1 MTIKELKSNIKTL
14 GFEEDSTMD
23 LYSEIVLNA
32 INRSIDW
39 VYRTVVEPYKNYFE
53 DVVEVDVY
61 EPSHITSDTDD
72 MEEIDLPE
80 MVCGIVPL
88 MSAYFIWLDDDE
100 RKATM
105 YWNNADDL
113 KTQLLSAIIKPRKC
127 KFVGGLEI

>member
-53 DVVEVDVY
+53 DVVEADVY
-61 EPSHITSDTDD
+61 EPSLITSDTSET
-72 MEEIDLPE
+72 EEIDLPE

-113 KTQLLSAIIKPRKC
+113 KTQLLSVIIKPRKC

>member
-61 EPSHITSDTDD
+61 EPSLITSDTSET
-72 MEEIDLPE
+72 EEIDLPE

>member
-61 EPSHITSDTDD
+61 EPSLITSDTSET
-72 MEEIDLPE
+72 EEIDLPE

-113 KTQLLSAIIKPRKC
+113 KTQLLSVIIKPRKC

>member
-61 EPSHITSDTDD
+61 EPSHITSDTNE

>member
-53 DVVEVDVY
+53 DVVEADVY
-61 EPSHITSDTDD
+61 EPSLITSDTNE

-88 MSAYFIWLDDDE
+88 MAAYFIWLDDDE

>member
-53 DVVEVDVY
+53 DVVEADVY
-61 EPSHITSDTDD
+61 EPSLITSDTSET
-72 MEEIDLPE
+72 EEIDLPE

>member
-61 EPSHITSDTDD
+61 EPSLITSDTSET
-72 MEEIDLPE
+72 EEIDLPE
-80 MVCGIVPL
+80 MVCGIVLL

-113 KTQLLSAIIKPRKC
+113 KTQLLSVIIKPRKC

>member
-53 DVVEVDVY
+53 DVVEADVY
-61 EPSHITSDTDD
+61 EPSLITSDTSET
-72 MEEIDLPE
+72 EEIDLPE

-113 KTQLLSAIIKPRKC
+113 KTQLLSVIFKPRKC

>member
-1 MTIKELKSNIKTL
+1 
-14 GFEEDSTMD
+14 
-23 LYSEIVLNA
+23 
-32 INRSIDW
+32 
-39 VYRTVVEPYKNYFE
+39 
-53 DVVEVDVY
+53 
-61 EPSHITSDTDD
+61 
-72 MEEIDLPE
+72 

-113 KTQLLSAIIKPRKC
+113 KTQLLSVIIKPRKC

>member
-61 EPSHITSDTDD
+61 EPSHITSDTDE
-72 MEEIDLPE
+72 MEEIDLPD

>member
-61 EPSHITSDTDD
+61 EPSLITSDTSET
-72 MEEIDLPE
+72 EEIDLPE

-127 KFVGGLEI
+127 KFIGGLEI

>member
-14 GFEEDSTMD
+14 GFEEDSTME
-23 LYSEIVLNA
+23 LYSEIVINA

-53 DVVEVDVY
+53 DVVEADVY
-61 EPSHITSDTDD
+61 EPSLITSDTNE

>member
-53 DVVEVDVY
+53 DVVEADVY
-61 EPSHITSDTDD
+61 EPSLITSDTDD

-113 KTQLLSAIIKPRKC
+113 KTQLMSVIIKPRKC

>member
-53 DVVEVDVY
+53 DVVETDVY
-61 EPSHITSDTDD
+61 EPSLITSDTSET
-72 MEEIDLPE
+72 EEIDLPE

-113 KTQLLSAIIKPRKC
+113 KTQLLSVIIKPRKC

>member
-14 GFEEDSTMD
+14 GFEDDSTMD

-61 EPSHITSDTDD
+61 EPSHITSDTSE
-72 MEEIDLPE
+72 MEEIDLPD

>member
-39 VYRTVVEPYKNYFE
+39 VYRTVIEPYKNYFE

-61 EPSHITSDTDD
+61 EPSLITSDTSET
-72 MEEIDLPE
+72 EEIDLPE

-88 MSAYFIWLDDDE
+88 MAAYFIWLDDDE

-113 KTQLLSAIIKPRKC
+113 KTQLLSVIIKPRKC

>member
-53 DVVEVDVY
+53 DVVEADVY
-61 EPSHITSDTDD
+61 EPSLITSDTNE

-127 KFVGGLEI
+127 KFIGGLEI

>member
-14 GFEEDSTMD
+14 GFEDDSTMD

-53 DVVEVDVY
+53 DVVEADVY
-61 EPSHITSDTDD
+61 EPSLITSDTNE

-127 KFVGGLEI
+127 KFIGGLEI

>member
-53 DVVEVDVY
+53 DVVEADVY
-61 EPSHITSDTDD
+61 EPSLITSDTTD
-72 MEEIDLPE
+72 M
-80 MVCGIVPL
+80 
-88 MSAYFIWLDDDE
+88 
-100 RKATM
+100 
-105 YWNNADDL
+105 
-113 KTQLLSAIIKPRKC
+113 
-127 KFVGGLEI
+127 

>member
-53 DVVEVDVY
+53 DVVEADVY
-61 EPSHITSDTDD
+61 EPSLITSDTDD
-72 MEEIDLPE
+72 MEAIDLPE

-113 KTQLLSAIIKPRKC
+113 KTQLLSVIIKPRKC

>member
-105 YWNNADDL
+105 YWNNADDF

>member
-23 LYSEIVLNA
+23 LYSEIVINA

-53 DVVEVDVY
+53 DVVETDVY
-61 EPSHITSDTDD
+61 EPSLITSETND

-113 KTQLLSAIIKPRKC
+113 KTQLLSVIIKPRKC

>member
-53 DVVEVDVY
+53 DVVEADMY
-61 EPSHITSDTDD
+61 EPSLITSDTNE

-88 MSAYFIWLDDDE
+88 MAAYFIWLDDDE

>member
-1 MTIKELKSNIKTL
+1 MTIKELRSNIKTL

-23 LYSEIVLNA
+23 LYSEIVTNA
-32 INRSIDW
+32 INRSVDW
-39 VYRTVVEPYKNYFE
+39 VYRTVVEPYRNYFE
-53 DVVEVDVY
+53 DVAEVDVY
-61 EPSHITSDTDD
+61 EPSLITSDTNE

-80 MVCGIVPL
+80 MVCGIVPF

>member
-14 GFEEDSTMD
+14 GFEEDSTME
-23 LYSEIVLNA
+23 LYSEIVINA

-53 DVVEVDVY
+53 DVVEADVY
-61 EPSHITSDTDD
+61 EPSLITSDTNE

-127 KFVGGLEI
+127 KFIGGLEI

>member
-14 GFEEDSTMD
+14 GFEEDSTME
-23 LYSEIVLNA
+23 LYSEIVINA

-53 DVVEVDVY
+53 DVVEADVY
-61 EPSHITSDTDD
+61 EPSLITSDTNE

-88 MSAYFIWLDDDE
+88 MSAYFLWLDDDE

>member
-53 DVVEVDVY
+53 DVVEADVY
-61 EPSHITSDTDD
+61 EPSLITSDTNE

>member
-53 DVVEVDVY
+53 DVVEADVY
-61 EPSHITSDTDD
+61 EPSLITSDTNE
-72 MEEIDLPE
+72 MKEIDLPE

>member
-53 DVVEVDVY
+53 DVVEADVY
-61 EPSHITSDTDD
+61 EPSLITSDTSET
-72 MEEIDLPE
+72 EEIDLPE

-113 KTQLLSAIIKPRKC
+113 KTQLLSVIIKPRKC
-127 KFVGGLEI
+127 KFIGGLEI

>member
-61 EPSHITSDTDD
+61 EPSHITSDTSET
-72 MEEIDLPE
+72 EEIDLPE

-113 KTQLLSAIIKPRKC
+113 KTQLLSVIIKPRKC

>member
-53 DVVEVDVY
+53 DVVEADVY
-61 EPSHITSDTDD
+61 EPSLITSDTNE
-72 MEEIDLPE
+72 MEAIDLPE

>member
-53 DVVEVDVY
+53 DVVEADVY
-61 EPSHITSDTDD
+61 EPSIITSDTNE

-88 MSAYFIWLDDDE
+88 MAAYFIWLDDDE